1 MTIYK
6 AQRLSGEN
14 VSGRVSERGTTGE
27 KMRVLVVF
35 ETQGVKLEIWMM
47 LPLEKR

>member
-6 AQRLSGEN
+6 AQRWGGGN

-27 KMRVLVVF
+27 KMRLLVVF
-35 ETQGVKLEIWMM
+35 ETQGVKLEIWML
-47 LPLEKR
+47 LPFEKR